1 MIAPIT
7 TRIRG
12 TLGEVR
18 LGPEEGLPRSCV
30 ADTAS
35 IDLIEKSA
43 LVHKLGALNS
53 AKRGEFDAALRFA
66 LGLD

>member
-1 MIAPIT
+1 MIAPIS

-12 TLGEVR
+12 TLGEIP
-18 LGPEEGLPRSCV
+18 LGPEEGLPRYCV

-43 LVHKLGALNS
+43 LLHKLGVLNS
-53 AKRGEFDAALRFA
+53 VKREQLDAALRFT